1 MVKRGVK
8 DSCERNSRCFDLRDI
23 ISRKEGYLKSDLP
36 VGIFKS
42 EMKKWKQKVQIKQL
56 SQIFVEE
63 IEVKR

>member
-23 ISRKEGYLKSDLP
+23 ISRKEGYLKSDLA

-42 EMKKWKQKVQIKQL
+42 EMKK
-56 SQIFVEE
+56 
-63 IEVKR
+63 